1 MHTNAELTANGRS
14 SMTSSVL
21 SLAHV
26 LVDDGIGTAGDSRG
40 LNTEL
45 LQRATR
51 DDYDRWL
58 ATAVA
63 AGGCVR
69 PVRLRGTVRDVD
81 TVTGEVLDGLDT
93 EDLPDKAIYV
103 PCGDR
108 RASVCPPCAETYRAD
123 IYQLIRAGLAGGKG
137 MPESLA
143 AHPCVFATFTAP
155 SFGPVHT
162 RVVAS
167 SGSIARCRPRR
178 KASFC
183 RHGRRL
189 SCGQRH
195 KATDAC
201 LGRPLCPDCYD
212 YSAVVVWNAHA
223 PELWRRT
230 TIALRRRLDKLAKA
244 HGTRVK
250 LSYAKVAE
258 FQRRGLIHFHAVFRL
273 DGYDPARPDQ
283 AMPPHPAFT
292 AEVVAEVIQ
301 RVAGTTWFAT
311 VSHPAKPRGWDIS
324 WGVQIDPQVVRLT
337 RDGEV
342 TDSKVASYLAKYAVK
357 STEPVGV
364 LPGRITA
371 SNASVYADPGTYEG
385 RLIAACI
392 RLGAH
397 PHEDFRALRR
407 WAHMLGYR
415 GHFATKSRRY
425 STTMRVLRAARRD
438 WVRRQQPIAK
448 RGGDRTV
455 ITLTDLRWAGRGW
468 RTTGDALLALSAAAR
483 AREQRRIAREELAVT
498 S

>member
-1 MHTNAELTANGRS
+1 MPANAELTANGHS
-14 SMTSSVL
+14 SMTSS
-21 SLAHV
+21 SLALAAV
-26 LVDDGIGTAGDSRG
+26 LMDESTGAGGDSESLG
-40 LNTEL
+40 IEL

-58 ATAVA
+58 NTALA

-81 TVTGEVLDGLDT
+81 TTTGQILHGLDT
-93 EDLPDKAIYV
+93 EDLPDKAMYV

-108 RASVCPPCAETYRAD
+108 RASVCPRCAETYRAD
-123 IYQLIRAGLAGGKG
+123 TYQLIRAGLAGGKG

-162 RVVAS
+162 RVVS
-167 SGSIARCRPRR
+167 PGGTVARCRPRR

-183 RHGRRL
+183 PHGRRI

-201 LGRPLCPDCYD
+201 LGRPLCPDCYG
-212 YSAVVVWNAHA
+212 YSAAVVWNAHA

-230 TIALRRRLDKLAKA
+230 IIAIRRRVDKLGKA

-273 DGYDPARPDQ
+273 DGHDPVHPERSVPPDT
-283 AMPPHPAFT
+283 AFT
-292 AEVVAEVIQ
+292 AEVLAEVIQ
-301 RVAGTTWFAT
+301 QVASTTWFAT
-311 VSHPAKPRGWDIS
+311 VSHPAKPRGWDIT
-324 WGVQIDPQVVRLT
+324 WGAQIDPRVVRLT
-337 RDGEV
+337 GGGEC
-342 TDSKVASYLAKYAVK
+342 TDTKVASYLAKYATK

-364 LPGRITA
+364 PPGRITA
-371 SNASVYADPGTYEG
+371 KNACIYAEPGTYEG
-385 RLIAACI
+385 RLIAACL
-392 RLGAH
+392 RLGTY

-407 WAHMLGYR
+407 WAHMFGYR

-438 WVRRQQPIAK
+438 WVRRQQSTAK
-448 RGGDRTV
+448 RDGDRTV

-483 AREQRRIAREELAVT
+483 AREQRRIAREETALT